1 MLKTERLQEIML
13 MLELDGQVY
22 SNEVKRKLAVC
33 DMTVRR
39 DFAELE
45 RQGVIERFHGGAR
58 MQDVY
63 RSQERSHREKEIIH
77 HEEKL
82 KIVKRAVDLVEDG
95 DTIFLGPGT
104 TMALLPQY
112 LKADFL
118 RIVTNCQPVFDH
130 LNKYKKNWKIYLLG
144 GEFRETTQSF
154 VGEIPQKSLLD
165 MTFQKTFVSCNALSE
180 QKLMTSTFEEGQLQR
195 LALNHSVE
203 RYLLIDHSKIGKKD
217 FSVYYQLQDMTA
229 VITEKQTYDAKND
242 KIEE

>member
-13 MLELDGQVY
+13 MLELNGQVY

-63 RSQERSHREKEIIH
+63 RSQERSHKEKEIIH
-77 HEEKL
+77 QEEKS
-82 KIVKRAVDLVEDG
+82 KIAQRAVDLVMDG

-104 TMALLPQY
+104 TMTLFAQSI
-112 LKADFL
+112 KADFL
-118 RIVTNCQPVFDH
+118 RIVTNCRPVFDQ
-130 LNKYKKNWKIYLLG
+130 LNKYKKNWRIYLLG

-154 VGEIPQKSLLD
+154 VGEISNKSLQD
-165 MTFQKTFVSCNALSE
+165 ITFQKTFISCNALSD

-203 RYLLIDHSKIGKKD
+203 RYLLIDRSKIGKKD
-217 FSVYYQLQDMTA
+217 FSVYYQLQEMTA
-229 VITEKQTYDAKND
+229 VITEKQIYDAKID
-242 KIEE
+242 TIEE